1 MKNPYIILKNN
12 KINEI
17 KIIMRDS
24 FTKGDKLKDF
34 LADNKGYTIQM
45 MFV

>member
-1 MKNPYIILKNN
+1 MKNPYIILTNK

-34 LADNKGYTIQM
+34 LADNKDYTIQM
-45 MFV
+45 IFM

>member
-1 MKNPYIILKNN
+1 MKNPYIILTNN

-24 FTKGDKLKDF
+24 FTKEDKLKDF